1 MLLRLLTLLALLAV
15 LRPRQTAQALLT
27 SGRAATS
34 VQAGGGLG
42 RGRSWG
48 LRDAINRG
56 DFPILS
62 TEAYPGRPLIYL
74 DSAASSQRPTAVIEA
89 MSEYYKTSHANVHRG
104 AHALAVKATTAYE
117 DARVTVQQFIKAQH
131 REEIIFTRGAT
142 EAINLVALSWGQR
155 LQPGD
160 EIILTVMEHHSNLVP
175 WQMLA
180 QRSQAVLK
188 FVRMDPATQMF
199 DLEHYRSLLSP
210 KTKMVAVAH
219 ASNVLGYCNPISE
232 IVALAR
238 KHSPEAKVLL
248 DACQSVPHMPI
259 DVVALDCDFLA
270 ASSHKMCGPT
280 GIGFLYGKREMLES
294 MPPVLGGGEM
304 IDRVELQQSTYAM
317 PPSRFEPGTPA
328 IAEAVGLAAA
338 CRYLQT
344 IGMERI
350 AQHEAELGKY
360 LYEQLAAVGG
370 LTLYGPAP
378 GPAPGAAVVRTGL
391 VAFNCPSVH
400 ATDLSFFLDQQGVAV
415 RTGHHCTQPLHAQ
428 VGAAGSV
435 RASLYFYNDKADV
448 DAFIRHLKETIQMFG
463 DLEAQL
469 AASAGGGGGGVGSA
483 SAVAAV

>member
-1 MLLRLLTLLALLAV
+1 MAAAMVLALTLLSSGKRGV
-15 LRPRQTAQALLT
+15 ESLRAPAAPR
-27 SGRAATS
+27 
-34 VQAGGGLG
+34 
-42 RGRSWG
+42 RSSWSASSA
-48 LRDAINRG
+48 AINRG

-62 TEAYPGRPLIYL
+62 TDAYPGHPLVYL
-74 DSAASSQRPTAVIEA
+74 DSAASSQRPTAVIDA
-89 MSEYYKTSHANVHRG
+89 MSEYYKTSHAKVHRG

-117 DARVTVQQFIKAQH
+117 DARVTVQHFIKAQH

-142 EAINLVALSWGQR
+142 EAINLVALSWGESQ
-155 LQPGD
+155 LKPGD

-180 QRSQAVLK
+180 QRTKAVLK

-199 DLEHYRSLLSP
+199 DLQHYRSLLSP
-210 KTKMVAVAH
+210 KTRLVAVAH
-219 ASNVLGYCNPISE
+219 ASNVLGYCNPVKE
-232 IVALAR
+232 IVAMAR
-238 KHSPEAKVLL
+238 AASASSERKGEPIRVLL

-280 GIGFLYGKREMLES
+280 GIGFLYGKRELLES

-304 IDRVELQQSTYAM
+304 IDRVELESSTYAM

-338 CRYLQT
+338 CRYLQQ

-350 AQHEAELGKY
+350 AQHETELGRY
-360 LYEQLAAVGG
+360 LYEQLEQVGG
-370 LTLYGPAP
+370 LTLYGPSPRQAT
-378 GPAPGAAVVRTGL
+378 RTGL

-428 VGAAGSV
+428 VGAKGSV

-448 DAFIRHLKETIQMFG
+448 DCFIRHLRDVISMFG
-463 DLEAQL
+463 ALEQQLVGGDAGSEVGAQ
-469 AASAGGGGGGVGSA
+469 SIF
-483 SAVAAV
+483 